1 MSTNGNR
8 LKKKRSHV
16 GNRGSIGLVKGQMA
30 SKVDY
35 LCSQIKA
42 TIKPAIK
49 PRVNAIRIVIIVFS
63 PLFNILMAS
72 YITDLSYLSAIL

>member
-8 LKKKRSHV
+8 LKKRRSHV
-16 GNRGSIGLVKGQMA
+16 GYRGSMGLVKWQIA

-49 PRVNAIRIVIIVFS
+49 PRVNAIRIVIIVFYPFLYPNGLLNNGS
-63 PLFNILMAS
+63 I
-72 YITDLSYLSAIL
+72 YLSAIL